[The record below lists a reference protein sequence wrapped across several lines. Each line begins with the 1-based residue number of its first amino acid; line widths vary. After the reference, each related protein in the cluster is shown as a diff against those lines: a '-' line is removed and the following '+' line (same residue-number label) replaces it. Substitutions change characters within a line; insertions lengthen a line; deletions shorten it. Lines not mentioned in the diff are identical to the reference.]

1 MPNAFTQF
9 LASADAE
16 ARSMLGSEG
25 TFSDR
30 GRVYAT
36 AAVILAPMESDLV
49 YAAGGAEVR
58 VKATATVRK
67 ADLGQRS
74 PAEGDA
80 LILRSGKFY
89 IVAVGTTDAD
99 PLMHL
104 TLAS

>member
-1 MPNAFTQF
+1 MPNAFTKF
-9 LASADAE
+9 LATGDAE
-16 ARSMLGSEG
+16 ARRMLGSDG
-25 TFSDR
+25 VFSAR
-30 GRVYAT
+30 GRDYAG

-67 ADLGQRS
+67 ADFGQRM

-80 LILRSGKFY
+80 VTLRAGKFY

-99 PLMHL
+99 PLIHL